1 MRLILLG
8 APGAGKGTQAKRLS
22 ADLGIPQISTGDIL
36 RENIRQGTDLG
47 LKMKSYLDQGNL
59 VPDTV
64 ILDIVDERLKRE
76 DCQPGFILDGF
87 PRTVPQAEGL
97 DILLERGDMRL
108 SGVVALDTD
117 EEALVRRISSR
128 FTCSSC
134 GADYNAGNGQV
145 PSQCTA
151 CGGAVGQ
158 REDDKEETVRHRL
171 GVYRNQTEP
180 LIHYYDGTGR
190 LRRVDGMA
198 SVEDVYRAILATLG

>member
-47 LKMKSYLDQGNL
+47 LKVKSYLDQGNL
-59 VPDTV
+59 VPDSV
-64 ILDIVDERLKRE
+64 ILDIVDERLRRA

-97 DILLERGDMRL
+97 DALLERGDMRL

-117 EEALVRRISSR
+117 EEALVQRICSR
-128 FTCSSC
+128 FTCAAC
-134 GADYNAGNGQV
+134 GADYNANAGLV

-151 CGGAVGQ
+151 CGGVVGQ

-180 LIHYYDGTGR
+180 LVRYYDGGGR

>member
-47 LKMKSYLDQGNL
+47 LKVKSYLDQGNL
-59 VPDTV
+59 VPDSV
-64 ILDIVDERLKRE
+64 ILDIVDERLKRG

-97 DILLERGDMRL
+97 DVLLDRGDMRL

-117 EEALVRRISSR
+117 EEALVHRICSR
-128 FTCSSC
+128 FTCTTC
-134 GADYNAGNGQV
+134 GADYNASFAQV
-145 PSQCTA
+145 PNPCTA

-180 LIHYYDGTGR
+180 LIHYYEGTGR